1 MSQRSSPVGPPPS
14 QREGFGRPVAVYEPA
29 CHSVSRR
36 VIVVHGKEFWEATLH
51 SLSTE
56 GVGLILQQRLEP
68 GIVLG
73 VEMLRSSRLFRCMRT
88 LRVWRTTEQP
98 DGTFLIE
105 CQFTSPIAYDQLQ
118 ALVS

>member
-1 MSQRSSPVGPPPS
+1 
-14 QREGFGRPVAVYEPA
+14 VAVYEPA
-29 CHSVSRR
+29 CESTSRR
-36 VIVVHGKEFWEATLH
+36 VLVVCGKECLDAALH

-56 GVGLILQQRLEP
+56 GVGLILTRRLDP

-73 VEMLRSSRLFRCMRT
+73 VEMARSSRHFRCMRT

-98 DGTFLIE
+98 DGTFLTE

-118 ALVS
+118 TLVS